1 MATNHKVK
9 ITVRCDEVNKNG
21 VMRKKIS
28 SRGMDR
34 RNIAYMNEIG
44 EMPRNN
50 ER

>member
-21 VMRKKIS
+21 VMRKKIP

-34 RNIAYMNEIG
+34 RNANK
-44 EMPRNN
+44 
-50 ER
+50 